1 MAHTFLRFMERFST
15 TINCTR
21 IARSTMAK
29 ESEIKMFVF
38 TQMNAQ
44 QGLITTKI
52 NEGLA
57 EFRNKTW
64 KELATMIATKLTSAG
79 LGYIPAAGGAAS
91 TLFDMATEQDPPG
104 ATVAEA
110 LKAALV
116 IDMFVEGV
124 NETIKK
130 SPHLSGD
137 AWKSAATQLA
147 QARAARKAFDARLA
161 KAKAELDTLEKQAKQ
176 FLNDSKYEALLDKIC
191 DASAESIEM
200 TSLGKP
206 GMNRQPSFPGNKFP
220 K

>member
-1 MAHTFLRFMERFST
+1 
-15 TINCTR
+15 
-21 IARSTMAK
+21 MAK

-79 LGYIPAAGGAAS
+79 LGYIPAAGSAAS

-161 KAKAELDTLEKQAKQ
+161 KAKAELDTLEKQANQ

>member
-1 MAHTFLRFMERFST
+1 
-15 TINCTR
+15 
-21 IARSTMAK
+21 MAK
-29 ESEIKMFVF
+29 ESEIKMYVF
-38 TQMNAQ
+38 SQMNAQ
-44 QGLITTKI
+44 QGVITTKI

-57 EFRNKTW
+57 DFRKKTW
-64 KELATMIATKLTSAG
+64 KDLATMVMAKLTSAG

-110 LKAALV
+110 LKATLV

-147 QARAARKAFDARLA
+147 QAQAARKAFDTRLA
-161 KAKAELDTLEKQAKQ
+161 KARAELDTLEKQADQ
-176 FLNDSKYEALLDKIC
+176 YLNAAKYDALLDKIC

-200 TSLGKP
+200 TPLGRP
-206 GMNRQPSFPGNKFP
+206 AMNRQPTFPNPNFRK
-220 K
+220 

>member
-1 MAHTFLRFMERFST
+1 
-15 TINCTR
+15 
-21 IARSTMAK
+21 MAK
-29 ESEIKMFVF
+29 ESDIRMFVF
-38 TQMNAQ
+38 SQMNAQ
-44 QGLITTKI
+44 QGFITTKI

-57 EFRNKTW
+57 DFRKKTW
-64 KELATMIATKLTSAG
+64 KDLATMVVTKLTSAG

-110 LKAALV
+110 LKATLV
-116 IDMFVEGV
+116 MDMFVEGV

-147 QARAARKAFDARLA
+147 QAQAARKAFDTRLA
-161 KAKAELDTLEKQAKQ
+161 KARAELDTLEKQADQ
-176 FLNDSKYEALLDKIC
+176 YLDATKYKALLDKIC
-191 DASAESIEM
+191 EASAESIEM
-200 TSLGKP
+200 TSFGKP
-206 GMNRQPSFPGNKFP
+206 AMNRQPTFPNPNLP